1 MLKNYL
7 KSVFRNFL
15 HNKVYSLINILG
27 LSLGLACA
35 MLIVLYIKD
44 ELSYDRFHEKKDS
57 LFRLTCGIIDKQG
70 KETKYGIAA
79 MVEGPAFRQEVP
91 EIKDFVRV
99 RDDEFIIKNGNET
112 FTEKVLSVD
121 DNFFSVFSFPL
132 IEGNEKTVLSGLN
145 SIVLTKE
152 TAIKYFGTADAVG
165 KTLELDINNKFEP
178 FTVSGIAKESPQNS
192 SIKFKILLPFKF
204 HEKTNPETG
213 WLWLSYPTYLVMDP
227 KISLNAV
234 AAKMQKVYDAKA
246 HDEIIEAAK
255 HGDEGIKFKWGAQP
269 MLQMHLD
276 TQTEGTTDAS
286 SPVYSYILT
295 GIAIFILLI
304 ACINFVNLTVAQSLK
319 RSKEIGIR
327 KVVGGQR
334 SQLIRQF
341 LGESFMLCSIAFI
354 LAIII
359 AQSVLPLFNNL
370 ANKNLS
376 LSYLLDFKLVESF
389 IGLFLLTGLSAGFYP
404 ALVLSAFDP
413 VKTLYNRGAFSGKNY
428 LSKSLVVVQ
437 FALATFLIITTLF
450 IYAQFDFLTHTEIGY
465 NDKNLLEVNVGQG
478 MNKPLMDLFKNEFAK
493 QPGVTMVAPRMGGEW
508 ITRAKASGKEFDVK
522 YEHIDENYLPT
533 LQLPLLAGRN
543 FSKNFPAD
551 STHSVLVNEEFAK
564 EAGWK
569 DPIGKTVD
577 FLNGNPCSFTVVG
590 IVKDFHF
597 ESLKEK
603 IKPQLFS
610 AEQNLPF
617 GKFYIRINAANIPG
631 TLKAIE
637 KTYRT
642 LIPNHPFQYAFKDDL
657 NYKNYEAENKWKQI
671 ISSSAI
677 LTIFISCIG
686 LFGLT
691 MLTVQKRTKEIG
703 VRKVLGANVMQVSTL
718 VSRNF
723 IALVFIAFIIAIPA
737 AWYATSKW
745 LQNFAYRI
753 DIHWWVFALASL
765 LTVIIALITVS
776 FQSIK
781 AAVANPVKSLRTE

>member
-1 MLKNYL
+1 MFKNYFKTAWRNL
-7 KSVFRNFL
+7 LRNKSLSF
-15 HNKVYSLINILG
+15 INIAG
-27 LSLGLACA
+27 LSIGLACC
-35 MLIVLYIKD
+35 MLIFLYTKD
-44 ELSYDRFHEKKDS
+44 EVSYDRFHEKKDS
-57 LFRLTCGIIDKQG
+57 LFRLTCNIIEKDG
-70 KETKYGIAA
+70 KATKYGQAA
-79 MVEGPAFRQEVP
+79 MVEGPAFKQEVP

-99 RDDEFIIKNGNET
+99 KDDEFIIKKGNET
-112 FTEKVLSVD
+112 FNEKVLFVD

-132 IEGNEKTVLSGLN
+132 ISGNAKSVLSELN

-152 TAIKYFGTADAVG
+152 TAIKYFGTANAVG
-165 KTLELDINNKFEP
+165 KTLELDVNNKFEP

-192 SIKFKILLPFKF
+192 SIKFKMLLPFKF
-204 HEKTNPETG
+204 HEKTDPETG

-227 KISLNAV
+227 QTNLKAV
-234 AAKMQKVYDAKA
+234 AAKMQQVYDTKA
-246 HDEIIEAAK
+246 HDEIIDAAK

-276 TQTEGTTDAS
+276 TETEGTSEAS

-295 GIAIFILLI
+295 GIAVFILLI
-304 ACINFVNLTVAQSLK
+304 ACINFINLTVAQSLK

-334 SQLIRQF
+334 GQLIRQF
-341 LGESFMLCSIAFI
+341 LGESFMLCSIAFV
-354 LAIII
+354 LAIIL
-359 AQSVLPLFNNL
+359 AQFVLPLFNNL

-376 LSYLLDFKLVESF
+376 LSYLLDFKLVASF
-389 IGLFLLTGLSAGFYP
+389 IGLFLLTGIAAGFYP
-404 ALVLSAFDP
+404 ALVLSGFDP
-413 VKTLYNRGAFSGKNY
+413 VKTLYNRTRFSGKNY

-450 IYAQFDFLTHTEIGY
+450 IYAQFDFLTHTDLGY

-478 MNKPLMDLFKNEFAK
+478 RNKPLMDLFKNEFAK
-493 QPGVTMVAPRMGGEW
+493 QPGVTIVAPRMGGEW
-508 ITRAKASGKEFDVK
+508 ITRAKAAGKEFDVK
-522 YEHIDENYLPT
+522 YEHIDENYLPA
-533 LQLPLLAGRN
+533 LQIPLIAGRN
-543 FSKNFPAD
+543 FSKDFPAD
-551 STHSVLVNEEFAK
+551 STNSVLVNEEFAR

-569 DPIGKTVD
+569 YPVGKTVD
-577 FLNGNPCSFTVVG
+577 FLNGSACKLTVVG

-603 IKPQLFS
+603 IKAQLFS
-610 AEQNLPF
+610 SSGNLPF
-617 GKFYIRINAANIPG
+617 GKFYVRINNGNIPN

-642 LIPNHPFQYAFKDDL
+642 LVPNHPFQYDFKDDL

-691 MLTVQKRTKEIG
+691 MLTIQKRTKEIG
-703 VRKVLGANVMQVSTL
+703 VRKVLGANVLQISTL

-737 AWYATSKW
+737 SWFATNKW

-753 DIHWWVFALASL
+753 DIHWWVFALAAF
-765 LTVIIALITVS
+765 LTGIIALVTVS
-776 FQSIK
+776 FQAIK
-781 AAVANPVKSLRTE
+781 AAIANPVKSLRTD

>member
-1 MLKNYL
+1 MFKNYF
-7 KSVFRNFL
+7 KIAWRNL
-15 HNKVYSLINILG
+15 SRNKALSFINIAG
-27 LSLGLACA
+27 LSIGLACC
-35 MLIVLYIKD
+35 MLIFLYTKD
-44 ELSYDRFHEKKDS
+44 EVSYDRFHEKKDS
-57 LFRLTCGIIDKQG
+57 LFRLTCDIIEKDGKQ
-70 KETKYGIAA
+70 TKFGLAA
-79 MVEGPAFRQEVP
+79 MVEGPAFKQEVP

-99 RDDEFIIKNGNET
+99 KDDEFIIKNGNET
-112 FTEKVLSVD
+112 FTEKVLFVD

-132 IEGNEKTVLSGLN
+132 VEGNAKTVLSGLN
-145 SIVLTKE
+145 SIVLSKE
-152 TAIKYFGTADAVG
+152 TAIKYFGTAQAIG

-192 SIKFKILLPFKF
+192 SIKFKMLLPFKF
-204 HEKTNPETG
+204 HEKTDPETG

-227 KISLNAV
+227 KTNLNV
-234 AAKMQKVYDAKA
+234 VVAKMQKVYDSKA
-246 HDEIIEAAK
+246 HDEIIDAAK
-255 HGDEGIKFKWGAQP
+255 HGDEGTKFNWGAQP

-276 TQTEGTTDAS
+276 TKTEGTTDAS

-334 SQLIRQF
+334 SQLVRQF
-341 LGESFMLCSIAFI
+341 LGESFMLCSIAFV

-376 LSYLLDFKLVESF
+376 LSYLLDFKLVASF
-389 IGLFLLTGLSAGFYP
+389 IGLFLLTGVAAGFYP
-404 ALVLSAFDP
+404 ALVLSGFDP
-413 VKTLYNRGAFSGKNY
+413 VKTLYNRGVFSGKNY

-450 IYAQFDFLTHTEIGY
+450 IYAQFDFLTHTDLGY
-465 NDKNLLEVNVGQG
+465 NDKNLLEVTVGQG
-478 MNKPLMDLFKNEFAK
+478 RNKPLMDLFKNEFAK

-508 ITRAKASGKEFDVK
+508 VTSARAGGKEFDVK

-543 FSKNFPAD
+543 FSKDFPAD

-564 EAGWK
+564 QAGWK
-569 DPIGKTVD
+569 NPIGKTVD
-577 FLNGNPCSFTVVG
+577 FLNGNACNFTVVG

-610 AEQNLPF
+610 AQQNLPF
-617 GKFYIRINAANIPG
+617 GKFYIRINPGNIPQ
-631 TLKAIE
+631 TLKSIE

-642 LIPNHPFQYAFKDDL
+642 LIPNHPFQYAYKDDL

-671 ISSSAI
+671 ISSSAM

-703 VRKVLGANVMQVSTL
+703 VRKVLGASVLQVSAL

-723 IALVFIAFIIAIPA
+723 IALVLIAFIIAIPA
-737 AWYATSKW
+737 AWYATSSW

-753 DIHWWVFALASL
+753 NIHWWVFAFAAL
-765 LTVIIALITVS
+765 LTIIIALITVS
-776 FQSIK
+776 FQAIK
-781 AAVANPVKSLRTE
+781 AAIANPVKSLRTE